1 MTEKEALSKA
11 MAYCAAGER
20 CVSQMYSKLEQ
31 WGVETNIS
39 ERTIHSLIREDFI
52 NEKRYAIAFTS
63 DKFRFSQ
70 WGRQKIAMAL
80 RQKSI
85 PQDLIIQA
93 LNSIDQEEYLKTLN
107 KIISAKRKTLKN
119 SDEYQNN
126 IKLIRAAVSKGFEIP
141 LIRKTIPFAEE

>member
-1 MTEKEALSKA
+1 ML
-11 MAYCAAGER
+11 
-20 CVSQMYSKLEQ
+20 
-31 WGVETNIS
+31 
-39 ERTIHSLIREDFI
+39 
-52 NEKRYAIAFTS
+52 
-63 DKFRFSQ
+63 FRS
-70 WGRQKIAMAL
+70 GRQKIAMAL

>member
-70 WGRQKIAMAL
+70 WGRQKI
-80 RQKSI
+80 
-85 PQDLIIQA
+85 IQA